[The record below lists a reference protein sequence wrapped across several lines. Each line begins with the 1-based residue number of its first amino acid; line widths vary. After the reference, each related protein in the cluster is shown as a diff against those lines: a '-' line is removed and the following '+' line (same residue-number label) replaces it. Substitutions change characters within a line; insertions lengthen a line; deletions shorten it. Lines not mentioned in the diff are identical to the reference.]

1 MHKTNHHLAT
11 MTCTWQTHFYESS
24 RLRTSSIISSIS
36 SNLSP
41 MPIEGSKCS
50 SLSSTVETGS
60 GSSSAFRSFTSATGL
75 SSSPSTDSAKA
86 ASGCSNGRPGQ
97 RFFELPNHGHP
108 SGLMRPLTLFDN
120 GRNSGFKPACKQVE
134 GYGQF
139 LRPGRFIVKKLFEA
153 WPSFRQLQGGRLD
166 P

>member
-11 MTCTWQTHFYESS
+11 MSCTWQTHFYESS

-41 MPIEGSKCS
+41 VPIGGSKCS
-50 SLSSTVETGS
+50 SLSSTIETGS
-60 GSSSAFRSFTSATGL
+60 GSSSAFRSFTSATVL

-86 ASGCSNGRPGQ
+86 ASCSATGDRANDSSSCRT
-97 RFFELPNHGHP
+97 RHP
-108 SGLMRPLTLFDN
+108 SGLMRPLTLF
-120 GRNSGFKPACKQVE
+120 
-134 GYGQF
+134 GQWTQLGLQTCLQTSRR
-139 LRPGRFIVKKLFEA
+139 LRPIPPPGQIH
-153 WPSFRQLQGGRLD
+153 RQKA